1 MRSTVNIGYSIKSLN
16 SKLISLP
23 ESKKELRKNRENKEL
38 EKLTRSGECKNL
50 KKSLFLI
57 KISFLLFVVK

>member
-1 MRSTVNIGYSIKSLN
+1 MLSTVNIGYSIKSLN

-38 EKLTRSGECKNL
+38 EKLTRSGECKNF